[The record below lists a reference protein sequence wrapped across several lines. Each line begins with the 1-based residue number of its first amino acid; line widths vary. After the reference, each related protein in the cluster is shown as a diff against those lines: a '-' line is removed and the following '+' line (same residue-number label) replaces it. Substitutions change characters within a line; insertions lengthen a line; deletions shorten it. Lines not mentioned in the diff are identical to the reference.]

1 MAKKSIDNEYEEVD
15 LVDDSYQIDQVPKT
29 YVLLDKYWDTI
40 EDNLPRNRS
49 VLKRFI
55 ATYRNKNIDKLE
67 TPYPIDFP
75 PWTPPCNKIF
85 YAVTGIDEEEFV
97 ESVMTIRGHEG
108 YLDPYLKDKAP
119 YILALM
125 IARWLMIHDYT
136 QELTIMQHYIG
147 YSHYWAVF
155 SVFFYSNK
163 NKRKY
168 KPKLEVMKYTIN
180 EMSYKSRLKALGSVD
195 KWLQDGVMNGMNT
208 YKERLLRASDFELH
222 YINEKIRSKFK
233 SAMKTLYRAQEKN
246 EREKNYIFTSSSH
259 MGDDIID
266 NTYGVAEVISLAST
280 FTTKFFADPITEKAL
295 KGALIP
301 GGITEKDLRNVILM
315 ISDDKKNLDDV
326 SKLYQSLFYIFLED
340 NKYKVRDIG
349 GNRFYY
355 EMEKLYK
362 PGNTNDPNRNYIK
375 TILDKWLSMGSATF
389 RSTNRTATIT
399 TFRKSIYEY
408 FVLKIMYD
416 K

>member
-1 MAKKSIDNEYEEVD
+1 MAKKSIDNEYDEVELTEDDFKID
-15 LVDDSYQIDQVPKT
+15 LVPKT
-29 YVLLDKYWDTI
+29 YVLLEKFWDFL
-40 EDNLPRNRS
+40 EDNLPRNKS
-49 VLKRFI
+49 ALIRFI
-55 ATYRNKNIDKLE
+55 GSYRNKFISKLE
-67 TPYPIDFP
+67 TPYPIDYP
-75 PWTPPCNKIF
+75 PWTPACRKIL
-85 YAVTGIDEEEFV
+85 YASTGIDEDDFV
-97 ESVMTIRGHEG
+97 DAVLTIRGHEG
-108 YLDPYLKDKAP
+108 YVDPYLKDKAE

-125 IARWLMIHDYT
+125 IARWFMQHDYDK
-136 QELTIMQHYIG
+136 ELKIMQHFIG

-155 SVFFYSNK
+155 TNFF
-163 NKRKY
+163 KRY
-168 KPKLEVMKYTIN
+168 KPKPEVMKYTIN
-180 EMSYKSRLKALGSVD
+180 EMSYKSRLKVLGSVD

-208 YKERLLRASDFELH
+208 YKERLNRASDFELH

-233 SAMKTLYRAQEKN
+233 SAMKTIYRAQEKN
-246 EREKNYIFTSSSH
+246 EKEKKYIFTSSSH

-266 NTYGVAEVISLAST
+266 NTYGVAEVISLASS

-326 SKLYQSLFYIFLED
+326 SKLYQSLFYIFLEND
-340 NKYKVRDIG
+340 KYTVRDIG

-375 TILDKWLSMGSATF
+375 TVLDKWLSMGSTTF

>member
-1 MAKKSIDNEYEEVD
+1 MAKKKIDNEYEEVEFTE
-15 LVDDSYQIDQVPKT
+15 DDYQIDQVPKT
-29 YVLLDKYWDTI
+29 YVLLDNFWSFLEK
-40 EDNLPRNRS
+40 NLPHNKS
-49 VLKRFI
+49 SLVRFI
-55 ATYRNKNIDKLE
+55 ANYRNKNIKKLE
-67 TPYPIDFP
+67 TPYPIDYP
-75 PWTPPCNKIF
+75 PWIPACNKIL
-85 YAVTGIDEEEFV
+85 YASTGIDEDAFV
-97 ESVMTIRGHEG
+97 DAVLTIRGHEG
-108 YLDPYLKDKAP
+108 YEDPYLKDKAP

-125 IARWLMIHDYT
+125 IARWFMMHDYDK
-136 QELTIMQHYIG
+136 ELTIMQHYIG

-155 SVFFYSNK
+155 TNFF
-163 NKRKY
+163 KRY
-168 KPKLEVMKYTIN
+168 KPKPEVMQYTIN
-180 EMSYKSRLKALGSVD
+180 EMSYKSRLKVLGSVD
-195 KWLQDGVMNGMNT
+195 KWLQDGVMNGITT
-208 YKERLLRASDFELH
+208 YKERIMRASDFELH

-233 SAMKTLYRAQEKN
+233 SAMKTIYRAQEKN
-246 EREKNYIFTSSSH
+246 EKEKNYIFTSSSH
-259 MGDDIID
+259 MGEEIVD

-326 SKLYQSLFYIFLED
+326 SKLYQSLFYIFLEND
-340 NKYKVRDIG
+340 KYTVRDIG

-375 TILDKWLSMGSATF
+375 TILDKWLSMGSTTF